1 MIVGHIG
8 GAGAPY
14 EIQKS
19 LRFRASASAYL
30 SRTPTVAGNRKT
42 WTWSG
47 WVKRGALSGQ
57 IIFAAGTIVNGAA
70 SNRDAIGITGSDA
83 LIVELGY
90 TGSSYSGSMTTTAVF
105 HDPSAWYHVVVAVDT
120 TNATAENRCIIY
132 VNGTRQ
138 TVTIN
143 TAFTLNYQGQI
154 NNTAAHRIGANVPD
168 GFGGAVW
175 NYLDGYFSEINF
187 IDGQALDAAYFG
199 EVSAE
204 TGAWIPKKYTGTY
217 GTNGFYL
224 PFNDGSNLTNLT
236 SDKLGNGNNWTA
248 NNFSLTS
255 GATYDWMDDT
265 PTNNFAVLN
274 AVHAGRS
281 TLTNGNLTA
290 SGAADLPTI
299 IPDSGTWYFERGGS
313 SQTWAPPDAF
323 PSGSGDYNFG
333 QRPWQSTGPTGGQKA
348 LCTKNL
354 PTGTITTSG
363 TFSGNAST
371 DGPFVYLNG
380 VPTAMTI
387 NDNAVTFG
395 NHADKLANGFKVRS
409 SSASYNSAG
418 SNTYSITSTG
428 TKFKYSNAQGNP

>member
-30 SRTPTVAGNRKT
+30 SRTFSTSSLGVSFSF
-42 WTWSG
+42 WI
-47 WVKRGALSGQ
+47 KRGAIGSAQ
-57 IIFAAGTIVNGAA
+57 SIFVYSNG
-70 SNRDAIGITGSDA
+70 STESFGIGFNADNTLDF
-83 LIVELGY
+83 Y
-90 TGSSYSGSMTTTAVF
+90 SYSSAYIARRNTTRIF
-105 HDPSAWYHVVVAVDT
+105 RDPSAWYHIMLVVDSANV
-120 TNATAENRCIIY
+120 TALDRMRVY
-132 VNGTRQ
+132 VNGVRE
-138 TVTIN
+138 
-143 TAFTLNYQGQI
+143 TAFNATVNQAQNQHLNLTQTWPWSIGRSGG
-154 NNTAAHRIGANVPD
+154 TANQ
-168 GFGGAVW
+168 
-175 NYLDGYFSEINF
+175 YLDGYVSEYNF
-187 IDGQALDAAYFG
+187 IDGQALDPSYFG

-217 GTNGFYL
+217 GTHGFYL
-224 PFNDGSNLTNLT
+224 PFNDGSSLANLTA
-236 SDKLGNGNNWTA
+236 DKSGNGNNWTA
-248 NNFSLTS
+248 NNISLTS
-255 GATYDWMDDT
+255 GSSYDWMDDT

-281 TLTNGNLTA
+281 TISNANLTA
-290 SGAADLPTI
+290 SGTTDLPTI
-299 IPDSGTWYFERGGS
+299 IPDSGTWYFERSGS
-313 SQTWAPPDAF
+313 SQTWVPPAAF

-387 NDNAVTFG
+387 NGNAVTFG

>member
-19 LRFRASASAYL
+19 LRFRANASAYL
-30 SRTPTVAGNRKT
+30 SRTPAVAGNRKT

-47 WVKRGALSGQ
+47 WVKRGGLGISYLMGAQANGNTWTSRFNLYFNADKLQ
-57 IIFAAGTIVNGAA
+57 IEEVTIGTAAQIV
-70 SNRDAIGITGSDA
+70 
-83 LIVELGY
+83 V
-90 TGSSYSGSMTTTAVF
+90 TTTALF
-105 HDPSAWYHVVVAVDT
+105 RDPSAWYHVALVMDT
-120 TNATAENRCIIY
+120 PQATAANRVKLYI
-132 VNGTRQ
+132 NGAQVTAFSSATYPAQ
-138 TVTIN
+138 NFDTALNNNVANYFSYSNNIGTIN
-143 TAFTLNYQGQI
+143 YF
-154 NNTAAHRIGANVPD
+154 
-168 GFGGAVW
+168 
-175 NYLDGYFSEINF
+175 DGYLSEINF
-187 IDGQALDAAYFG
+187 IDGQALDPSYFG
-199 EVSAE
+199 QFSAE

-236 SDKLGNGNNWTA
+236 ADRSGNGNNWTA
-248 NNFSLTS
+248 NNISLTS
-255 GATYDWMDDT
+255 GVTYDWMDDT

-313 SQTWAPPDAF
+313 AQIWTPPTAF
-323 PSGSGDYNFG
+323 PSGTGDYNFG

-354 PTGTITTSG
+354 SGVTITTSG
-363 TFSGNAST
+363 TFTGNAAA
-371 DGPFVYLNG
+371 DGPFIWLNG

-387 NDNAVTFG
+387 NGNAVTFG
-395 NHADKLANGFKVRS
+395 THADKTAGGFKVRS
-409 SSASYNSAG
+409 SSASYNAAG
-418 SNTYSITSTG
+418 SNTYSITFTG
-428 TKFKYSNAQGNP
+428 AKFNAPANAQGNP